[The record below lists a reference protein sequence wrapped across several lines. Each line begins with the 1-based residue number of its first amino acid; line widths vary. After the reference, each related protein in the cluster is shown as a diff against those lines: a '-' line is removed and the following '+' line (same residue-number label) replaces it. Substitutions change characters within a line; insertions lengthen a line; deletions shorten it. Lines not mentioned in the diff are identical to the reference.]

1 MYLYTTTTTTNTYVE
16 MSNSLGPFLFQTNVF
31 DHKRFIHSGLPYS
44 SIEVTY
50 AVGNSQRFFNSGQG
64 FPLNRHPSSTSFTRT
79 KRTNSPRY
87 IPENDFSNLQTN
99 KKLTKHHKNLLD
111 KKKNI
116 SLIQVYT
123 CTTNVFFFTFTYFN
137 L

>member
-31 DHKRFIHSGLPYS
+31 DHKRFIHGGLPYS

-50 AVGNSQRFFNSGQG
+50 DVGKSQRFNSGQG

-111 KKKNI
+111 KKTKM
-116 SLIQVYT
+116 ST
-123 CTTNVFFFTFTYFN
+123 SA
-137 L
+137 